1 MKNTTSL
8 ITVIAGAATGAVLG
22 VLFAPK
28 KGVKMRKEISR
39 KSSDYAR
46 GAKDGVTDFFYEISD
61 ELMHAKDNAV
71 KKIEK
76 QSSRITTDLVKNFKE
91 KVI

>member
-1 MKNTTSL
+1 MKNSTSM
-8 ITVIAGAATGAVLG
+8 ITIIAGAATGALLG

-28 KGVKMRKEISR
+28 KGTKMRKEISR

-46 GAKDGVTDFFYEISD
+46 GARDGVTDFFHEITD

-76 QSSRITTDLVKNFKE
+76 QSSKVTKDLVKNFRE
-91 KVI
+91 KVT